1 MEGGTIHNHVKGTK
15 VLPRL
20 LKIRRLHVDLHAVT
34 VGQIRDFIEK
44 GVKGVAHG
52 DVTIKV
58 FPVNFFV
65 TETLKSPVNAYMH
78 NVITNLFGC
87 LFF

>member
-1 MEGGTIHNHVKGTK
+1 MGGGTIHSHVKGTK

-20 LKIRRLHVDLHAVT
+20 LKIRRLDLHVVT

-44 GVKGVAHG
+44 GVKGVPHG

-58 FPVNFFV
+58 FPVNFFL
-65 TETLKSPVNAYMH
+65 T
-78 NVITNLFGC
+78 
-87 LFF
+87 